1 MSTAVSNEEMFA
13 KALNH
18 ERAGELIDAFKTYK
32 GIIEKDASYRPALFN
47 LGSLC
52 SRVGEFDEALVWLRK
67 SSAIKEDH
75 LVWFNIGSVL
85 YRKGD
90 YQESVIALEKSR
102 RMKKDFVLPVL
113 VMGLSYSKA
122 GKHTSAAGCFAE
134 VLTIDPENQVALT
147 ALAILHYE
155 KKKYNLAL
163 HYAEAA
169 LRRNGDNLSIRK
181 LRSKILLSFGRTSES
196 TEEFQ
201 KIIRED
207 KAFKRFDVFMKK
219 VPKDALADGHGT
231 IEEKISLYQ
240 TNIDKAAPKD
250 MVALSLLYLLK
261 GDPDSAIDYLF
272 KAKG

>member
-1 MSTAVSNEEMFA
+1 MSNAATNEEMFA

-32 GIIEKDASYRPALFN
+32 GIVDNDGTYRPALFN

-52 SRVGEFDEALVWLRK
+52 SRVGEFDEALIWLRK
-67 SSAIKEDH
+67 SSAIQEDH

-85 YRKGD
+85 YKKGE
-90 YQESVIALEKSR
+90 YQESVIALEKAR
-102 RMKKDFVLPVL
+102 RLKNDFVLPVL

-122 GKHTSAAGCFAE
+122 GKLTSAAGCFAE
-134 VLTIDPENQVALT
+134 VLTIEPENQVALT
-147 ALAILHYE
+147 ALAIIHYE
-155 KKKYNLAL
+155 RRKFNLAL
-163 HYAEAA
+163 YYAEAA
-169 LRRNGDNLSIRK
+169 LMKNSKNTGVRK
-181 LRSKILLSFGRTSES
+181 LRSKILLAFGRTDES
-196 TEEFQ
+196 TKEFQ
-201 KIIRED
+201 KIIKED

-219 VPKDALADGHGT
+219 VPKEALSDGRGT

-250 MVALSLLYLLK
+250 IVALSLLFLLK
-261 GDPDSAIDYLF
+261 GDPDRAIDYLF

>member
-1 MSTAVSNEEMFA
+1 MSNAVSNEEMFA
-13 KALNH
+13 KALNF
-18 ERAGELIDAFKTYK
+18 ERKGELIDAFKTYK
-32 GIIEKDASYRPALFN
+32 HIIDNDGSYRPALFN

-67 SSAIKEDH
+67 SSAILDDH

-85 YRKGD
+85 YKKGE

-102 RMKKDFVLPVL
+102 KLKSDFVLSVL

-122 GKHTSAAGCFAE
+122 GKLTSAAGCFAE

-147 ALAILHYE
+147 ALAIIHFE
-155 KKKYNLAL
+155 RRKFNLAL
-163 HYAEAA
+163 YYAEAA
-169 LRRNGDNLSIRK
+169 LQKNTNNISVRK

-201 KIIRED
+201 KIIKED
-207 KAFKRFDVFMKK
+207 KAFTHFDVFMKK
-219 VPKDALADGHGT
+219 VPKDALADGRGT
-231 IEEKISLYQ
+231 LEEKISLYQ

-250 MVALSLLYLLK
+250 MVALSLLFLLK
-261 GDPDSAIDYLF
+261 GDPDRAIDYLF
-272 KAKG
+272 KAKD